1 VFYTQVAFY
10 CLRGVHRS
18 VLVRYLK
25 GAHNS
30 RKALIYTKHEHKIAR
45 TMFDTQALD
54 IIRRLRSAGYEAYI
68 VGGAIRDVML
78 GRKPKDIDIVT
89 SAHPQEVRKLFFKSR
104 IIGNRFKLVHVY
116 SGASYY
122 EVATF
127 RAESENSNEFGTL
140 AEDVMR
146 RDFTMNALYYNPF
159 SEELIDFIHGFDD
172 IRKKVIKPIIPLEV
186 IFSEDPVRMLRAVKY
201 AAVFNLHIPMPIKKM
216 IIQQASLLTSISASR
231 LSEEFLKIIKSGSSY
246 QCFSAFESYH
256 LLEYFVPSFHEI
268 LNNSQFSDAFSNDLK
283 ALDSYIQNSQDKTL
297 DILFRYLLK
306 TVIEISLSRSGL
318 ASTRE
323 VHLHVYPV
331 VREFLKPL
339 TLPRLGIENA
349 ISYYSGKPERAITKK
364 QLLKAKRPVMRRT
377 PS

>member
-1 VFYTQVAFY
+1 M
-10 CLRGVHRS
+10 
-18 VLVRYLK
+18 LVRYLK
-25 GAHNS
+25 GTRTS
-30 RKALIYTKHEHKIAR
+30 RKALVYTKQEHKISQ
-45 TMFDTQALD
+45 TVFDTQAVD

-89 SAHPQEVRKLFFKSR
+89 DAHPQEVKKLFFKSR
-104 IIGNRFKLVHVY
+104 IIGNRFRLVHVY
-116 SGASYY
+116 SGATYY

-140 AEDVMR
+140 ADDVMR
-146 RDFTMNALYYNPF
+146 RDFTMNALYYNPIN
-159 SEELIDFIHGFDD
+159 EELLDFIHGFDD
-172 IRKKVIKPIIPLEV
+172 IRKKIIKPIIPLEV

-201 AAVFNLHIPMPIKKM
+201 AAVFSLHIPAPMKKK

-231 LSEEFLKIIKSGSSY
+231 LSEEFLKLVKSGSSY

-256 LLEYFVPSFHEI
+256 LLEHFVPSFHDI
-268 LNNSQFSDAFSNDLK
+268 MNDAQFCDAFCKDLR
-283 ALDSYIQNSQDKTL
+283 ALDTYIQNSQDKTL
-297 DILFRYLLK
+297 DILFRYLLR

-318 ASTRE
+318 SSTRE

-339 TLPRLGIENA
+339 TLPRLSIEVA
-349 ISYYSGKPERAITKK
+349 INYYSGKPEKPVAKK
-364 QLLKAKRPVMRRT
+364 QVLKAKRPFVRRI